1 MTTRYYRKMKIN
13 SFRAG
18 RLRKLAR
25 SIAGRFPNQYLLGSR
40 VYIRSPKRK
49 DWKEWVALRRNSY
62 KFLKEWEP
70 FWDLSDCN
78 RTSYMRQLKMQ
89 KIKSAN
95 DQGYSFLCFD
105 IEDNTLL
112 GGINISNVQRGIM
125 QTANIGYWLGE
136 KYTKKGYMIESL
148 EIIFPFLFDQMKLN
162 RIQAFTLP
170 ENSSSRNLLV
180 KLKFKEEGLIRNCMK
195 INDVWRDHLL
205 YSKLAKEYSTL

>member
-1 MTTRYYRKMKIN
+1 M
-13 SFRAG
+13 
-18 RLRKLAR
+18 
-25 SIAGRFPNQYLLGSR
+25 
-40 VYIRSPKRK
+40 
-49 DWKEWVALRRNSY
+49 
-62 KFLKEWEP
+62 
-70 FWDLSDCN
+70 
-78 RTSYMRQLKMQ
+78 
-89 KIKSAN
+89 
-95 DQGYSFLCFD
+95 CFD

-136 KYTKKGYMIESL
+136 KHTKKGYMIESL

-170 ENSSSRNLLV
+170 ENSYSRNLLV
-180 KLKFKEEGLIRNCMK
+180 KLKFEEEGLIRNCMK